1 MAAPI
6 LGPDQVEE
14 AAKILRRG
22 GLVGFPTDTV
32 YGIAAL
38 ADSNFHSAKLAA
50 FKGGR
55 SEPFALHLPDVEAG
69 LGIAGP
75 LRELETFAVST
86 LGPRGVTVIVA
97 HGPKNG
103 GLGLR
108 IVRHEAGSKFLALA
122 GAAVVATSANKHG
135 EPPLT
140 DPTKI
145 AGLPGVDAVLGA
157 GELPTRPASSVVR
170 MLRCGIE
177 VLRSGAVN
185 KSELAG
191 LFTRSAEFVCLGN
204 LNRSAFAR
212 ALLLGMQKYYTD
224 AIPAFVPAWNPTS
237 SGLIGN
243 PKAKSPE
250 PMQRVASGYGVS
262 LADHVPARFVP
273 GGQGVKVA
281 MGEDIWDTL
290 RGARRWSVDDP
301 MGGPPEGYREMAAQV
316 RAHMESLMGRT
327 ARVRDTD
334 AGLEARFEV
343 LFSGKSETAP

>member
-1 MAAPI
+1 MAARI

-14 AAKILRRG
+14 AARVLRAG
-22 GLVGFPTDTV
+22 ALVAFPTDTV

-38 ADSNFHSAKLAA
+38 ADSTFHSARLQA

-55 SEPFALHLPDVEAG
+55 SEPFALHLPDVDAA
-69 LGIAGP
+69 LGVAGP
-75 LRELETFAVST
+75 FRELETFAVST

-97 HGPKNG
+97 HGPENT

-108 IVRHEAGSKFLALA
+108 IVQHDVGSRFLALA

-140 DPTKI
+140 RPDRI
-145 AGLPGVDAVLGA
+145 AELPGVEAVLAA

-170 MLRCGIE
+170 MVRCGIE
-177 VLRSGAVN
+177 ILRSGALGAG
-185 KSELAG
+185 ELAS
-191 LFTRSAEFVCLGN
+191 LFTRRVEFVCLGN

-212 ALLLGMQKYYTD
+212 TLLLGMQEYY
-224 AIPAFVPAWNPTS
+224 AGAVSNFLPAWNPCS
-237 SGLIGN
+237 SGLIAN

-250 PMQRVASGYGVS
+250 AMHRVAAEYGLS
-262 LADHVPARFVP
+262 LFNHAPVRFAP
-273 GGQGVKVA
+273 GDQGVHVA
-281 MGEDIWDTL
+281 MGEEIWGTV
-290 RGARRWSVDDP
+290 RAARRWSIDDP

-327 ARVRDTD
+327 ARVRDSD

-343 LFSGKSETAP
+343 LFSGNPETAP